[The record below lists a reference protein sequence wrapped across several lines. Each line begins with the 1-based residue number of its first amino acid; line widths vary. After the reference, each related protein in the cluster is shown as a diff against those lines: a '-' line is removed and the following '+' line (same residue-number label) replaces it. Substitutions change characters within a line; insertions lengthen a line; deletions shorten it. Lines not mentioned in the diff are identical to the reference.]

1 MDKKYIVLILLLIS
15 YFSWIYAEQAFIKR
29 PLYHLSVINIKYF
42 RSELAQNKVLEKV
55 MSLFSHMGDKV
66 GLVLCL
72 QLSFHFQ
79 NGAHSFITGTQM
91 CLFVLI
97 SQTMKSILREP
108 RPLMIDKD
116 IWINDCKHMEFG
128 NPSSHTFG
136 ASFMFISTT
145 YLLLKHYIHKC
156 NYKAT
161 VLTILGPLNLIFIF
175 VGLIGF
181 SRVFKGVHSYNQVLS
196 GFM

>member
-1 MDKKYIVLILLLIS
+1 
-15 YFSWIYAEQAFIKR
+15 
-29 PLYHLSVINIKYF
+29 
-42 RSELAQNKVLEKV
+42 
-55 MSLFSHMGDKV
+55 MSLLSHMGDKV

-72 QLSFHFQ
+72 QFSFHFQ

-145 YLLLKHYIHKC
+145 YLMLKHYIHKY

-161 VLTILGPLNLIFIF
+161 VLTILGPLNLIFVF

-196 GFM
+196 GFMQGAILSMLQCFVFYEDYFMFYLKIRGMKTW